1 MYILPSI
8 RFLLTVHDLP
18 QTHLTKLDTM
28 SDQFLKKWAG
38 LPRCATNAI
47 LQDLAELY
55 YGGWLWGTYSS
66 DFNVPIIQISRFLDM
81 MDSKHN
87 KTNVQAYFLHFLCFR
102 GDLRNLKIVNFK
114 RQLEKGLKND
124 LTMTCGPNKISHP
137 LQKCLNY
144 SL

>member
-1 MYILPSI
+1 MNSCGHFKIDFYEM
-8 RFLLTVHDLP
+8 F
-18 QTHLTKLDTM
+18 TKQKISQARICTAPFFVFIYVLY
-28 SDQFLKKWAG
+28 K
-38 LPRCATNAI
+38 RV
-47 LQDLAELY
+47 QDLAELY

-124 LTMTCGPNKISHP
+124 LKMTCGPNKISHP